1 MSECLYSDSPYLL
14 VLSVLALVVSLY
26 FPVMLERKMTTRR
39 LPLPLRKM
47 VVANVAWNL
56 CGILGIGFF
65 SGEMDPG
72 TPAYIGRQLLFG
84 IQALCWTRVGIAVYD
99 MGELIL
105 LSRHSVLKMVSW
117 ILSIVVVV
125 ALTCLLIFVPNFIT
139 EISVFGFH
147 PFEDYPIF
155 VCFMLVYA
163 VFFLPACI
171 SIVYQLLRGSL
182 FSLDQTIAQTGV
194 YMAGSFIILLVLSVT
209 FDFVIP
215 AATKFGAWHGG
226 FHFFIWHQF
235 LTLFL
240 AVLCGQYYTSAR
252 FKDKSSFWFL
262 QKLISKIEDGII
274 CFDDA
279 GRITSVNHGA
289 SKLLGQSSIN
299 LCGKSIKSVLPP
311 NLDFF
316 RETVYS
322 DVRMNINGETH
333 VMKIYFFKC
342 RQTLLTVMNIAFF
355 TDQSK
360 TLLLQQNIKTLNEQ
374 YVEYTHDLVRYQD
387 RLNKEAA
394 IKAEKENVLNTLINA
409 LPFRVWYKSELGV
422 YQKQNQQDLEK
433 RGSREGA
440 RDNPEDISPYETEAR
455 ENGEAKVYSSY
466 EDKDGKEIS
475 QDEANRLARMGA
487 VVQSFDNMY
496 IPIIQQGQPPYKTLC
511 LKVDMTEQRRL
522 EQERNMLREQK
533 FIHSRLEELGTMCGA
548 FAHDYNNIL
557 GSQIGFCQL
566 AQEMLPPD
574 HEASLFISEALKAAE
589 RGKAS
594 LNELLNAIRGNAN
607 AATPA
612 IVFSPYMIIE
622 DVVKKISLTLP
633 PNIIIH
639 SDDLDHDIKIQ
650 GIVAS
655 LDRIISNLA
664 NNAIFAMKQTGG
676 SLTFKL
682 SAEKLDSQLV
692 TPYAPPVP
700 AGRYAKF
707 EIADTGSGMDSGT
720 LERIFAPFFTTKAPG
735 EGLGLGLSSAL
746 RLLKEGNAYFTVQTT
761 LGEGTTFYLYWPLET
776 ETKED

>member
-26 FPVMLERKMTTRR
+26 FPVMLERKMTVRR

-47 VVANVAWNL
+47 VIANVAWNL

-84 IQALCWTRVGIAVYD
+84 LQALCWTRVGIAVYD
-99 MGELIL
+99 VGELIL

-147 PFEDYPIF
+147 PFEEHPIF

-182 FSLDQTIAQTGV
+182 FSLDQTIAQTGI
-194 YMAGSFIILLVLSVT
+194 YMTGSFIILLILAIT

-215 AATKFGAWHGG
+215 IATKFGAWHGG

-235 LTLFL
+235 LMLFL

-252 FKDKSSFWFL
+252 FKDKSSYWFL

-289 SKLLGQSSIN
+289 SKLLGQSPIN

-333 VMKIYFFKC
+333 VMKIYFFRC

-394 IKAEKENVLNTLINA
+394 IKAEKEKA
-409 LPFRVWYKSELGV
+409 YP
-422 YQKQNQQDLEK
+422 
-433 RGSREGA
+433 
-440 RDNPEDISPYETEAR
+440 
-455 ENGEAKVYSSY
+455 
-466 EDKDGKEIS
+466 
-475 QDEANRLARMGA
+475 
-487 VVQSFDNMY
+487 
-496 IPIIQQGQPPYKTLC
+496 
-511 LKVDMTEQRRL
+511 
-522 EQERNMLREQK
+522 
-533 FIHSRLEELGTMCGA
+533 
-548 FAHDYNNIL
+548 
-557 GSQIGFCQL
+557 
-566 AQEMLPPD
+566 
-574 HEASLFISEALKAAE
+574 ASLTKMMTILLALVLGMFAILLVRITNDAKRIKAFY
-589 RGKAS
+589 
-594 LNELLNAIRGNAN
+594 
-607 AATPA
+607 AA
-612 IVFSPYMIIE
+612 V
-622 DVVKKISLTLP
+622 
-633 PNIIIH
+633 NH
-639 SDDLDHDIKIQ
+639 
-650 GIVAS
+650 
-655 LDRIISNLA
+655 
-664 NNAIFAMKQTGG
+664 
-676 SLTFKL
+676 
-682 SAEKLDSQLV
+682 
-692 TPYAPPVP
+692 
-700 AGRYAKF
+700 
-707 EIADTGSGMDSGT
+707 
-720 LERIFAPFFTTKAPG
+720 
-735 EGLGLGLSSAL
+735 
-746 RLLKEGNAYFTVQTT
+746 
-761 LGEGTTFYLYWPLET
+761 
-776 ETKED
+776 